1 MKSTYRGK
9 ILLVDFRAEAAV
21 LLKVTLLRG
30 YLSRF
35 LDDAMMQ
42 CSSLEESSLSS
53 LFTLQ
58 PNVGIYPLQMEESF
72 FKKNIAF
79 DWYELEVRVKFP
91 DINKGNN

>member
-1 MKSTYRGK
+1 
-9 ILLVDFRAEAAV
+9 
-21 LLKVTLLRG
+21 
-30 YLSRF
+30 
-35 LDDAMMQ
+35 MMQ

-72 FKKNIAF
+72 LKKNIAF

-91 DINKGNN
+91 DINKGNNWE